1 MEDKVGNTLG
11 EIKGHMARQVRNT
24 VDENWETQGRI
35 TKWHKAETM
44 WKIQGNKLG
53 GAVGHKVENHMLDKV
68 GETAGETEG
77 DKLGDRWG
85 TK

>member
-1 MEDKVGNTLG
+1 
-11 EIKGHMARQVRNT
+11 
-24 VDENWETQGRI
+24 
-35 TKWHKAETM
+35 M
-44 WKIQGNKLG
+44 WKIQDDKLG

-77 DKLGDRWG
+77 DKLGDKWG